1 MKNYARWLPWIVAGL
16 ATLWVVLGIL
26 PRSGAG
32 FKSGEFGRL
41 PVVLNGRVQP
51 LDSVARNSLRQLRN
65 KQSALEDSRTQ
76 VPASEWLLEVF
87 NRPDRAD
94 ALKSFRIDNPELLS
108 LLKLPENEKHFS
120 FNEVK
125 PSLAELE
132 LQARRVDDIPAQ
144 SRTAFEKQT
153 MKLYSSLVLY
163 QRLKNSVSPEFSTN
177 YLAELTEYAQLLPSA
192 AQAAQAHQDG
202 KAFDAAELNRIMGF
216 VRRYNRMAELAH
228 PLMVPPADP
237 RAPDHDWQN
246 MGASLMAAVQRGSL
260 HPAVKWYAQM
270 GRAYHQGDVAGFNR
284 ALGEY
289 QDWLAAHFP
298 QAQAKGAWESLFN
311 RKEPFYK
318 ATVLYTLA
326 FLLVAFSWIKESDTL
341 RRSAYALVVVALTIH
356 TLGLLYRMVLEG
368 RPPVTNLYSSAIF
381 IGWGA
386 AVFGLVLERFSK
398 ANLGGLGLATAA
410 FIGLV
415 TGIIAHNLALGG
427 DTMEM
432 MRAVLDT
439 NFWLATHV
447 VTITIGYVAT
457 FVAGFLGIVFIAFGL
472 LNRKFDRPSAI
483 SLERLMYGAIC
494 FATLFSFIGTV
505 LGGIW
510 ADQSWGRFWGWD
522 PKENGAL
529 IIVLWNAMILHAR
542 WGNMIQERGMAVMSV
557 FGNVVTSYSW
567 FGVNMLGVGLHSYGF
582 MDAGFKWLLLFV
594 LSQVII
600 MALAFLPPGFYRSQ
614 VFGGGQC
621 APDAGKR
628 SGVNKRQAAQHP

>member
-1 MKNYARWLPWIVAGL
+1 MKKYSLWLPWFVAGL
-16 ATLWVVLGIL
+16 AVLWVVTGVL
-26 PRSGAG
+26 PRSTSG
-32 FKSGEFGRL
+32 FELGEFGRL
-41 PVVLNGRVQP
+41 PVVQNGRVQP
-51 LDSVARNSLRQLRN
+51 LDSVARNALRQLRN
-65 KQSALEDSRTQ
+65 KQTALRDSRTR
-76 VPASEWLLEVF
+76 VPAIEWLLEVF
-87 NRPDRAD
+87 NRPQRAD
-94 ALKSFRIDNPELLS
+94 ELKSFRIDNPELLS
-108 LLKLPENEKHFS
+108 LLKLPENLKHFS
-120 FNEVK
+120 FSEVR

-132 LQARRVDDIPAQ
+132 RQARRVDEIPAQ
-144 SRTAFEKQT
+144 TRSAFEKQT

-163 QRLKNSVSPEFSTN
+163 QRLKNSLSPEFSTN
-177 YLAELTEYAQLLPSA
+177 FLAEIQEYEALLPA
-192 AQAAQAHQDG
+192 AAAAAESHQA
-202 KAFDAAELNRIMGF
+202 DADFSSAELNRIMVF
-216 VRRYNRMAELAH
+216 VRRYNQMAELAY

-246 MGASLMAAVQRGSL
+246 MGASLLGSVQKGSL

-270 GRAYHQGDVAGFNR
+270 GRAYHQGDVTGFNG

-289 QDWLAAHFP
+289 RSWLAAHFP
-298 QAQAKGAWESLFN
+298 QAYGKGKWESLFN

-318 ATVLYTLA
+318 ATALYTLA
-326 FLLVAFSWIKESDTL
+326 FLVVCFSWVRQSDVL
-341 RRSAYALVVVALTIH
+341 RRSAYALVVVGLSIH
-356 TLGLLYRMVLEG
+356 TLGLIYRMALEG

-386 AVFGLVLERFSK
+386 AVFGLILERFSK
-398 ANLGGLGLATAA
+398 SNLGGLGLATSA

-415 TGIIAHNLALGG
+415 TGIVAHNLALGG

-447 VTITIGYVAT
+447 VAITIGYVAT
-457 FVAGFLGIVFIAFGL
+457 FVAGFLGIVFIVFAL
-472 LNRKFDRPSAI
+472 VNRSFDRPAAS

-494 FATLFSFIGTV
+494 FATLFSFVGTV

-529 IIVLWNAMILHAR
+529 IIVLWNALILHAR
-542 WGNMIQERGMAVMSV
+542 WGNMIQERGMAVMAV

-582 MDAGFKWLLLFV
+582 MDAAFKWLLLFV
-594 LSQVII
+594 ASQVAI
-600 MALAFLPPGFYRSQ
+600 MGLAFLPTAFYRSR
-614 VFGGGQC
+614 VFQQTAVPARTDSARRLPLNG
-621 APDAGKR
+621 
-628 SGVNKRQAAQHP
+628 RQPAS

>member
-1 MKNYARWLPWIVAGL
+1 MKNYSRWLPWLIAGL
-16 ATLWVVLGIL
+16 AALWVISGVL
-26 PRSGAG
+26 PRSTSG
-32 FKSGEFGRL
+32 FELGEFGRL
-41 PVVLNGRVQP
+41 PVVQNGRVQP
-51 LDSVARNSLRQLRN
+51 LDSVARNALRQLRN
-65 KQSALEDSRTQ
+65 KQTALRDSRTR
-76 VPASEWLLEVF
+76 VPAIEWLLEVF
-87 NRPDRAD
+87 NRPQRAD
-94 ALKSFRIDNPELLS
+94 QLKSFRIDNPELLS

-120 FNEVK
+120 FTEVR

-132 LQARRVDDIPAQ
+132 RQARRVDEIPAPT
-144 SRTAFEKQT
+144 RTAFEKQT

-163 QRLKNSVSPEFSTN
+163 QRLKNSLSPEFSTN
-177 YLAELTEYAQLLPSA
+177 FLAELQEYEALLPA
-192 AQAAQAHQDG
+192 AAAAAESHQAGDEANS
-202 KAFDAAELNRIMGF
+202 AELNRIMIF
-216 VRRYNRMAELAH
+216 VRRYNQMAELAH

-246 MGASLMAAVQRGSL
+246 MGASLLSSVQKGSL
-260 HPAVKWYAQM
+260 HPAAKWYAQM
-270 GRAYHQGDVAGFNR
+270 GRAYHQGDVTGFNR

-289 QDWLAAHFP
+289 RSWLAAHFP
-298 QAQAKGAWESLFN
+298 QAYGKGKWESLFN

-318 ATVLYTLA
+318 ATALYTLA
-326 FLLVAFSWIKESDTL
+326 FLLVCFSWVRQSDTL
-341 RRSAYALVVVALTIH
+341 RRSAYALVVVGLAIH
-356 TLGLLYRMVLEG
+356 TLGLIYRMALEG

-386 AVFGLVLERFSK
+386 AVFGLILERFSK
-398 ANLGGLGLATAA
+398 SNLGGLGLATSA

-457 FVAGFLGIVFIAFGL
+457 FVAGFLGIVFIVFAL
-472 LNRKFDRPSAI
+472 VNRHFDRAAALG
-483 SLERLMYGAIC
+483 LERLMYGSIC
-494 FATLFSFIGTV
+494 FATLFSFVGTV

-529 IIVLWNAMILHAR
+529 IIVLWNALILHAR
-542 WGNMIQERGMAVMSV
+542 WGNMIEERGMAVMSV

-582 MDAGFKWLLLFV
+582 MDAAFKWLLLFV
-594 LSQVII
+594 ASQVAI
-600 MALAFLPPGFYRSQ
+600 MGLAFLPPTFYRSR
-614 VFGGGQC
+614 VFRRTPVP
-621 APDAGKR
+621 AR
-628 SGVNKRQAAQHP
+628 S

>member
-1 MKNYARWLPWIVAGL
+1 MKNYVRWLPWLVAGL
-16 ATLWVVLGIL
+16 ATLWVVSGIL
-26 PRSGAG
+26 PRSSSG
-32 FKSGEFGRL
+32 FELGEFGRL

-65 KQSALEDSRTQ
+65 KQTALRDSRTR
-76 VPASEWLLEVF
+76 VSAIEWLLEAF
-87 NRPDRAD
+87 NRPARAD
-94 ALKSFRIDNPELLS
+94 ELKSFRIDNPELLG

-120 FNEVK
+120 FSEVR
-125 PSLAELE
+125 PSLTELE
-132 LQARRVDDIPAQ
+132 RQARRVDEVPAQ
-144 SRTAFEKQT
+144 NRTAFEKQT

-163 QRLKNSVSPEFSTN
+163 QRLKNSLSPEFSTN
-177 YLAELTEYAQLLPSA
+177 FLAELTDYEQLLPAASA
-192 AQAAQAHQDG
+192 AAQAHQDG
-202 KAFDAAELNRIMGF
+202 GQFDSAALNRIMVF
-216 VRRYNRMAELAH
+216 VRRYSQMAELSH

-237 RAPDHDWQN
+237 RAPDTDWQS
-246 MGASLMAAVQRGSL
+246 MGASLVAAVEKGSL

-270 GRAYHQGDVAGFNR
+270 GRAYNQGDVNGFNQ

-289 QDWLAAHFP
+289 RGWLAAHFP
-298 QAQAKGAWESLFN
+298 QAYSKGQWESLFN

-318 ATVLYTLA
+318 ATALYTIA
-326 FLLVAFSWIKESDTL
+326 FLLVCFSWIRESAAL
-341 RRSAYALVVVALTIH
+341 RRSAYALVVVSLSIH
-356 TLGLLYRMVLEG
+356 TLGLIYRMALEG

-398 ANLGGLGLATAA
+398 SNLGGLGLATAA

-457 FVAGFLGIVFIAFGL
+457 FVAGFLGIVFIVFGV
-472 LNRKFDRPSAI
+472 LNRAFDRATAVGM
-483 SLERLMYGAIC
+483 ERLMYGAIC

-582 MDAGFKWLLLFV
+582 MDSGFKWLLLFV
-594 LSQVII
+594 VSQAII
-600 MALAFLPPGFYRSQ
+600 MGLAFLPAAYCRSQ
-614 VFGGGQC
+614 LFRSANSGPQGK
-621 APDAGKR
+621 AAKDA
-628 SGVNKRQAAQHP
+628 AAQRA

>member
-1 MKNYARWLPWIVAGL
+1 MKYYARWLPWIVAAL
-16 ATLWVVLGIL
+16 ATLWILVGIL

-32 FKSGEFGRL
+32 FQVGEFGRL

-51 LDSVARNSLRQLRN
+51 LDSVARNALRQLRN
-65 KQSALEDSRTQ
+65 KQTALRDSRTT
-76 VPASEWLLEVF
+76 VPGIEWLLEVF
-87 NRPDRAD
+87 CRPGRAD
-94 ALKSFRIDNPELLS
+94 ELKSFRIDNPELLG

-120 FNEVK
+120 FNEVR

-132 LQARRVDDIPAQ
+132 RQARRVDDVPSQ
-144 SRTAFEKQT
+144 TRTAFEKQT

-163 QRLKNSVSPEFSTN
+163 QRLKNSLAPENSTN
-177 YLAELTEYAQLLPSA
+177 FLAELTEYEAALPA
-192 AQAAQAHQDG
+192 AASAAQAHQDG
-202 KAFDAAELNRIMGF
+202 QDFNSADLNRIMGF
-216 VRRYNRMAELAH
+216 LRRYNQLADLAH
-228 PLMVPPADP
+228 PLVVPPADP

-246 MGASLMAAVQRGSL
+246 MGASLMAAVQKGSV
-260 HPAVKWYAQM
+260 HPAVKWYAAM
-270 GRAYHQGDVAGFNR
+270 GRAFDQGDVAGFNR

-289 QDWLAAHFP
+289 RGWLAAHFP
-298 QAQAKGAWESLFN
+298 QAQAKGDWESLFN
-311 RKEPFYK
+311 RKQPFYK
-318 ATVLYTLA
+318 ATALYTIA
-326 FLLVAFSWIKESDTL
+326 FLLVCFSWIRESELL
-341 RRSAYALVVVALTIH
+341 RRSAYALVVVGLVVH
-356 TLGLLYRMVLEG
+356 TLGLVFRMALEG

-381 IGWGA
+381 IGWGGA
-386 AVFGLVLERFSK
+386 IFGLVLERFSRAK
-398 ANLGGLGLATAA
+398 LGGLGLATAA
-410 FIGLV
+410 FLGLI

-457 FVAGFLGIVFIAFGL
+457 FVAGFLGILFIVF
-472 LNRKFDRPSAI
+472 RVVSRRFDRPSAAGM
-483 SLERLMYGAIC
+483 EKLMYGSIC
-494 FATLFSFIGTV
+494 FATLFSFVGTV

-542 WGNMIQERGMAVMSV
+542 WGNMIRDRGMAVMAV

-582 MDAGFKWLLLFV
+582 MDAAFKWLLLFV
-594 LSQVII
+594 LSQLAI
-600 MALAFLPPGFYRSQ
+600 MGLAFLPPQFCRSHLSQ
-614 VFGGGQC
+614 SPG
-621 APDAGKR
+621 APPARQPRSRGKR
-628 SGVNKRQAAQHP
+628 PTAQAAS

>member
-1 MKNYARWLPWIVAGL
+1 MKNFVRWLPWVLGGL
-16 ATLWVVLGIL
+16 ATLWVIVGIL
-26 PRSGAG
+26 PRSGTG
-32 FKSGEFGRL
+32 FETGEYGRL

-51 LDSVARNSLRQLRN
+51 LDSVARNALRQLRN
-65 KQSALEDSRTQ
+65 KQTALSDRRTQ
-76 VPASEWLLEVF
+76 VPATEWLLEVF
-87 NRPDRAD
+87 NRPERAD

-125 PSLAELE
+125 PSLTELE
-132 LQARRVDDIPAQ
+132 RQARRVDDVPAQ
-144 SRTAFEKQT
+144 TRTAFEKQT

-177 YLAELTEYAQLLPSA
+177 YLAELREYEQLLPA
-192 AQAAQAHQDG
+192 AAAAAQAHQEG
-202 KAFDAAELNRIMGF
+202 KEFNSADLNRIMVF
-216 VRRYNRMAELAH
+216 VRRYNQMAELAH

-246 MGASLMAAVQRGSL
+246 MGASLLSAVQRGSL
-260 HPAVKWYAQM
+260 HPAVKWYAEM
-270 GRAYHQGDVAGFNR
+270 GRAYHQGDVAGFNQ

-289 QDWLAAHFP
+289 RGWLAAHFP
-298 QAQAKGAWESLFN
+298 NAHAKGKWESLFN

-318 ATVLYTLA
+318 ATALYTLA
-326 FLLVAFSWIKESDTL
+326 FLLVAFSWIRDSNAL
-341 RRSAYALVVVALTIH
+341 RRSAYALVVVGLAVH
-356 TLGLLYRMVLEG
+356 TLGLLYRMILEG

-386 AVFGLVLERFSK
+386 AVFGLVLERFSR

-415 TGIIAHNLALGG
+415 TGIVAHNLALGG

-457 FVAGFLGIVFIAFGL
+457 FVAGFLGIVFIVFAI
-472 LNRKFDRPSAI
+472 LNRKFDQFGAVGM
-483 SLERLMYGAIC
+483 ERLMYGSIC
-494 FATLFSFIGTV
+494 FALLFSFVGTV

-542 WGNMIQERGMAVMSV
+542 WGNMIQARGMAVMSV

-582 MDAGFKWLLLFV
+582 MDAAFKWLLLFV
-594 LSQVII
+594 LSQLFI
-600 MALAFLPPGFYRSQ
+600 MALAFLPPRFCRSQ
-614 VFGGGQC
+614 VCGAVEPPKDDGR
-621 APDAGKR
+621 R
-628 SGVNKRQAAQHP
+628 SRMNKREAVLHS